1 MFVDD
6 GYAATMSANPTTTPA
21 TTLFAGQVVVVETE
35 DEHYL
40 GMLDVDGDGWLRV
53 RTGFRGH
60 PHLVDPDEVVSVTLA
75 ADHPLSD

>member
-1 MFVDD
+1 
-6 GYAATMSANPTTTPA
+6 MSTHPSTTHS

-35 DEHYL
+35 DEHFL
-40 GMLDVDGDGWLRV
+40 GMLDVDEEGWFRV

-75 ADHPLSD
+75 TEHPLTD